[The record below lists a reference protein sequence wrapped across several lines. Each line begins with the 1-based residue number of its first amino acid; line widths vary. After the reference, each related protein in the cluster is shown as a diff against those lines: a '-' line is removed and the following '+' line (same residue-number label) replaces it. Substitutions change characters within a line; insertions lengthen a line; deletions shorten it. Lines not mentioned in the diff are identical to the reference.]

1 MTKVVW
7 DEVGERRFETG
18 IDHGVLYIPTNG
30 MYDEGVPWNG
40 LVTVTES
47 PSGAEATPQYA
58 DNIKYLNLMSAEQF
72 GATIEAF
79 TYPPEFAQ
87 CDGSAVLQ
95 PGVEIGQQTRHP
107 FGFCYR
113 TLVGDDVDP
122 DRGYKLHLV
131 YGAVASPSEKART
144 TINETPEAMNFSWE
158 VSTTPVPVDAV
169 DANGKQLKPT
179 AHIVID
185 STEVPEDNLQALE
198 DILYG
203 TEGTDPR
210 LPLPDE
216 VLGLF
221 EGSVTMAVPTEP
233 AFNSAT
239 GTITIPTI
247 VGVIYHRAD
256 TDEVLPAGAFVFGDG
271 PGDSML
277 VYARPDEG
285 YAFAAGTDDDWQF
298 VRTA

>member
-1 MTKVVW
+1 MTRLAW
-7 DEVGERRFETG
+7 DQTGERRFETG
-18 IDHGVLYIPTNG
+18 VDHGVLYIPDNG
-30 MYDEGVPWNG
+30 VYDEGVAWNG
-40 LVTVTES
+40 LTTVTES

-87 CDGSAVLQ
+87 CDGSAILQ
-95 PGVEIGQQTRHP
+95 PGVEVGQQSRHT

-113 TLVGDDVDP
+113 TLIGDDVDP

-131 YGAVASPSEKART
+131 YGAVAAPSEKART
-144 TINETPEAMNFSWE
+144 TVNETPEAMNFSWA

-169 DANGKQLKPT
+169 DANGKPLKPT

-185 STEVPEDNLQALE
+185 STEVPAENLTALE
-198 DILYG
+198 DMLYG
-203 TEGTDPR
+203 TVGADPR

-216 VLGLF
+216 VLALF
-221 EGSVTMAVPTEP
+221 EGSVTIAEPDEP
-233 AFNSAT
+233 AFAPAT
-239 GTITIPTI
+239 GTITIPAV
-247 VGVIYHRAD
+247 VGVVYHRGD
-256 TDEVLPAGAFVFGDG
+256 TDAVLVAGPFVFGDG
-271 PGDSML
+271 PGDSMV

-285 YAFAAGTDDDWQF
+285 YAFASGTDDDWQF